1 MAINC
6 FISAESEGDEYDG
19 FFSRVSRSGQ
29 ISVVHDPVVMLT
41 TIKEYNKKA
50 ARKGMRPMY
59 RMCVYEDIGAY
70 RDVLYPDVDYTFWI
84 SYGTRFNEK
93 TGKARLVPEYRYA
106 SGRHNGTVVSEDE
119 WYVQLTR
126 VLIEMSKI
134 KDRYNEE
141 KEMEYKRREEEEKS
155 SEA

>member
-6 FISAESEGDEYDG
+6 FISVESEGDEHDG

-29 ISVVHDPVVMLT
+29 ISVVHEPAFMLT
-41 TIKEYNKKA
+41 IIKEYNRKA

-59 RMCVYEDIGAY
+59 RMCVYEDTGDY
-70 RDVLYPDVDYTFWI
+70 RDVLVPDVDYTFWI
-84 SYGTRFNEK
+84 SHEAKYSEK
-93 TGKARLVPEYRYA
+93 TGKTRLVPEYRYA
-106 SGRHNGTVVSEDE
+106 SGTRNGVVVSEDE

-134 KDRYNEE
+134 KDKYHEE